1 MVMTIE
7 QLTNRIVFL
16 ESQILVLLSA
26 TKGVK
31 HNAKGIKSDAKGV
44 KSNAKG
50 VKSDAKGIK
59 SASAFNIFA
68 KYFTP
73 HIRSALFNTNFILT
87 KDLHFKPTHQQ
98 IIVEISAMWND
109 LTLEEKSHWKLS
121 H

>member
-26 TKGVK
+26 TKGIK
-31 HNAKGIKSDAKGV
+31 SDAKGIKSDAKGT
-44 KSNAKG
+44 
-50 VKSDAKGIK
+50 K

>member
-26 TKGVK
+26 TKG
-31 HNAKGIKSDAKGV
+31 IKSDAKGT
-44 KSNAKG
+44 
-50 VKSDAKGIK
+50 K

>member
-26 TKGVK
+26 TKG
-31 HNAKGIKSDAKGV
+31 IKSDAKGV
-44 KSNAKG
+44 RSDAKG
-50 VKSDAKGIK
+50 VKSDAKGVKHNAKGVK